1 MSLELINI
9 DPGYNHSYNLIA
21 EQDLITQILDTL
33 ANISVYEVD
42 APNDEF
48 LSELYAF
55 ETISIIDTSG
65 ALDKIEISKIYD
77 RIKIGEKWYYHHGDF
92 PKFIYDGSYCRFT
105 ANDYTA
111 EVYRGNEFL
120 GKTDILYNL
129 EYIIDP
135 NQDYSYSFSH
145 DARMLVCEFGE
156 ITIYD
161 ETHFW
166 YKGQFYLSV
175 GERSFVE
182 LFEI

>member
-1 MSLELINI
+1 MSHELINI
-9 DPGYNHSYNLIA
+9 DPGFNHSYNLIT
-21 EQDLITQILDTL
+21 EQYTITQILDIL

-42 APNDEF
+42 DPNDE
-48 LSELYAF
+48 LLNELYVL

-65 ALDKIEISKIYD
+65 VLDEIEISKIDD
-77 RIKIGEKWYYHHGDF
+77 RIKIGNKWYYHYGDF
-92 PKFIYDGSYCRFT
+92 PQFIYEGSYRRFT

-111 EVYRGNEFL
+111 EVYRGEEFL
-120 GKTDILYNL
+120 GKPDILYNL

-135 NQDYSYSFSH
+135 NQNYSYSFSH
-145 DARMLVCEFGE
+145 DARTLACEFGE

-161 ETHFW
+161 ETHFC

-175 GERSFVE
+175 GERSFAE